1 MMNSTINR
9 IIDNLLSG
17 MMPHSSKLKL
27 QDDIKSYIS
36 NLYESFR
43 LTKNLLFRNEPV
55 DFYQNYLPLTLVG
68 NGEHIR
74 FNKPDAF
81 LDEYKKIAIL
91 GNAGSGKTTLLRY
104 ITLQTIDF
112 DSSVP
117 IYIELRHFG
126 NQLLSFED
134 FISNNITD
142 EFETE
147 IKELF
152 RHGKFLFLF
161 DGYDEINFVEGEN
174 TISQIENFITK
185 YNKNNFIITSR
196 PGTNIESLN
205 QFHVYEIAPLN
216 KNDIS
221 IYIERLQLSNSKK
234 DIFYQSIDDDLY
246 FHQYLTSPLF
256 LSIYVNYIV
265 SHNDLNIPKK
275 KSIFF
280 RNVIDTLFS
289 KHDAVSKL
297 GFVRNKLSGLN
308 KDELEVVSIILA
320 FRSLITSTNSFSKD
334 ILIKELE
341 LIKRNQ
347 NLSFE
352 NDKLIYDLT
361 ISVNILIVDGDY
373 YSFPHILLLEYL
385 ASLFIARLSANQKSS
400 FYQKILAANKIAIS
414 SSLLTFLYELDY
426 QPFLKEFLIP
436 AVDNSRLYSFDKYS
450 DSVIDEFMT
459 RNFKIDNDYHSK
471 RELIQKLKRD
481 LKSNDENELG
491 ELFAM

>member
-1 MMNSTINR
+1 MMNYTISK
-9 IIDNLLSG
+9 IIDNLRSG
-17 MMPHSSKLKL
+17 MMPHSSKIKFK
-27 QDDIKSYIS
+27 DDVKSYVS

-55 DFYQNYLPLTLVG
+55 DFYQNYLPLTLIG
-68 NGEHIR
+68 NGEHKR
-74 FNKPDAF
+74 FSVTDSF
-81 LDEYKKIAIL
+81 LEEYKKIAIL

-117 IYIELRHFG
+117 VYIELRHFG
-126 NQLLSFED
+126 NQHLSFED
-134 FISNNITD
+134 FISSNISD
-142 EFETE
+142 EFAIE

-152 RHGKFLFLF
+152 RNGNFLFLF

-196 PGTNIESLN
+196 PGTNIESLS

-216 KNDIS
+216 KNDIY
-221 IYIERLQLSNSKK
+221 IYIERLQLSNYKK
-234 DIFYQSIDDDLY
+234 EVFFQSIDDDLY

-280 RNVIDTLFS
+280 RNLIDTLFS

-308 KDELEVVSIILA
+308 KDELEIVSIILA
-320 FRSLITSTNSFSKD
+320 FRGLITSTNLFSKD

-347 NLSFE
+347 RLSFE

-373 YSFPHILLLEYL
+373 YSFPHVLLLEYL
-385 ASLFIARLSANQKSS
+385 SSLFIARLSPNQKSS
-400 FYQKILAANKIAIS
+400 FYQKILSVHRIS
-414 SSLLTFLYELDY
+414 ISNSLLTFLYELDY
-426 QPFLKEFLIP
+426 QMFLKEFLIP
-436 AVDNSRLYSFDKYS
+436 AIDNSSLLRYDIYT
-450 DSVIDEFMT
+450 DNVINEFMK
-459 RNFKIDNDYHSK
+459 RNFKMSDDYSSR
-471 RELIQKLKRD
+471 RELIHKLKQD

-491 ELFAM
+491 ELFIM